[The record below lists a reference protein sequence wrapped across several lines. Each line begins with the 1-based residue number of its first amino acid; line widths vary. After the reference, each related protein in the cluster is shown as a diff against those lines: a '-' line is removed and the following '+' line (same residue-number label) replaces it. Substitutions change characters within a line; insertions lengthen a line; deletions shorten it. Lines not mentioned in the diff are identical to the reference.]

1 MAQNGKNIIV
11 QRLDGATWTAIAAAR
26 TDEIEVDGELMEI
39 ASRTQAG
46 WREYLAGRKTW
57 SVQTGYLVTQVSN
70 IREVL
75 QVNTRVR
82 LRIGGTGTGEY
93 LTGYAWVKKQKLT
106 APNGGLANGTVVF
119 QGDGPLE

>member
-11 QRLDGATWTAIAAAR
+11 QRLDGQTWTAIAAAR

-57 SVQTGYLVTQVSN
+57 SVQTSYLVTLVSN

-82 LRIGGTGTGEY
+82 LRIGGTGTGQY
-93 LTGYAWVKKQKLT
+93 LTGYAWVKNQKLN

-119 QGDGPLE
+119 QGDGPLK

>member
-1 MAQNGKNIIV
+1 M
-11 QRLDGATWTAIAAAR
+11 DGGTWTTIAAAR

-46 WREYLAGRKTW
+46 WREYIAGRKSW
-57 SVQTGYLVTQVSN
+57 SVQTSYLVTLVSN

-82 LRIGGTGTGEY
+82 LRIGGTNMSTGEY
-93 LTGYAWVKKQKLT
+93 LTGYAWIRKQKLT